1 MAKIRGFVLTME
13 KQLDLD
19 ATVLKEVPAVADDD
33 GANIANFILV
43 NCEKNEG
50 LQKLYSFQTLES
62 LVARLKAVTDEVWLA
77 RVARLL
83 IKNLEYPLHSVS
95 SQCEGIMRR
104 LLALCSKEQVKSILD
119 IIKTLSSKHEIKSK
133 FLALNLALDYMD
145 VK

>member
-1 MAKIRGFVLTME
+1 M
-13 KQLDLD
+13 
-19 ATVLKEVPAVADDD
+19 
-33 GANIANFILV
+33 
-43 NCEKNEG
+43 
-50 LQKLYSFQTLES
+50 
-62 LVARLKAVTDEVWLA
+62 VARLKAVDDEVWLA